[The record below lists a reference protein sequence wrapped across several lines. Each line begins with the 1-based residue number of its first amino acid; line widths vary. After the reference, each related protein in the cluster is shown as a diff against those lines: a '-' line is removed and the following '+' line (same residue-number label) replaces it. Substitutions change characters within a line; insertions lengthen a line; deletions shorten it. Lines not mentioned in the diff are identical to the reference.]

1 MLRDITIGQHFPGDS
16 LVHKFD
22 PRMKLVLTIVYIIL
36 LFAASNPLGLTLSLV
51 FLVAMYGVAKI
62 PFKLITKS
70 LKPILPII
78 LFTAVLNLFFVSG
91 EGEPLVH
98 FWVLNIYAEGLRY
111 AILMAV
117 RVMALIA
124 GTSLLTYTTSPIV
137 LTDAI
142 EQLLKPLGRLHFPV
156 HELAMMMSIALRFIP
171 TLIEETDKIMN
182 AQKARGAMLDNGSMM
197 ERVKALVPVL
207 IPLFISAFRRADE
220 LAMAMELS
228 LIHIF
233 ANEMGVQIRITSGP
247 AIEKPGDLAALLT
260 NLQEG
265 DVLFID
271 EIHRLSRQVEEVLY
285 PALEDYALDIMIG
298 KGPSAQSI
306 RINLPRFTLVG
317 ATTRA
322 GQITGPLRD
331 RFGVLLKLELYSP
344 DELSRIIQRSA
355 GILDQPITPEGAYEL
370 AKCSRGTP
378 RVANRFLKRVRDF
391 ATVLGDGIID
401 RDVSLMSLKRMDVD
415 ALGLDELDRSL
426 LRAIIEMYNG
436 GPVGLETLAAALGE
450 EAVTLE
456 DLCEPYLMQMGFLT
470 RTPRGRCATRLAYE
484 HLGLKAPETGSPED
498 NGQQSLF

>member
-182 AQKARGAMLDNGSMM
+182 AQKARGAQLDTGKMT
-197 ERVKALVPVL
+197 ERIKALVPVL

-220 LAMAMELS
+220 LAMAMECRCYR
-228 LIHIF
+228 
-233 ANEMGVQIRITSGP
+233 G
-247 AIEKPGDLAALLT
+247 GDGRTRLK
-260 NLQEG
+260 
-265 DVLFID
+265 VLRCTGQD
-271 EIHRLSRQVEEVLY
+271 
-285 PALEDYALDIMIG
+285 D
-298 KGPSAQSI
+298 
-306 RINLPRFTLVG
+306 INLEVCIVCFVVILSSRLVF
-317 ATTRA
+317 
-322 GQITGPLRD
+322 PN
-331 RFGVLLKLELYSP
+331 F
-344 DELSRIIQRSA
+344 
-355 GILDQPITPEGAYEL
+355 
-370 AKCSRGTP
+370 
-378 RVANRFLKRVRDF
+378 
-391 ATVLGDGIID
+391 
-401 RDVSLMSLKRMDVD
+401 
-415 ALGLDELDRSL
+415 
-426 LRAIIEMYNG
+426 
-436 GPVGLETLAAALGE
+436 
-450 EAVTLE
+450 
-456 DLCEPYLMQMGFLT
+456 
-470 RTPRGRCATRLAYE
+470 
-484 HLGLKAPETGSPED
+484 
-498 NGQQSLF
+498 

>member
-1 MLRDITIGQHFPGDS
+1 MLRDIPIGQHFPGDS

-220 LAMAMELS
+220 LAMAMECRCYRGGDGRTRLKV
-228 LIHIF
+228 LRCTWQDYI
-233 ANEMGVQIRITSGP
+233 
-247 AIEKPGDLAALLT
+247 DLAVCIVCFMVILSS
-260 NLQEG
+260 
-265 DVLFID
+265 
-271 EIHRLSRQVEEVLY
+271 RLVF
-285 PALEDYALDIMIG
+285 P
-298 KGPSAQSI
+298 
-306 RINLPRFTLVG
+306 NF
-317 ATTRA
+317 
-322 GQITGPLRD
+322 
-331 RFGVLLKLELYSP
+331 
-344 DELSRIIQRSA
+344 
-355 GILDQPITPEGAYEL
+355 
-370 AKCSRGTP
+370 
-378 RVANRFLKRVRDF
+378 
-391 ATVLGDGIID
+391 
-401 RDVSLMSLKRMDVD
+401 
-415 ALGLDELDRSL
+415 
-426 LRAIIEMYNG
+426 
-436 GPVGLETLAAALGE
+436 
-450 EAVTLE
+450 
-456 DLCEPYLMQMGFLT
+456 
-470 RTPRGRCATRLAYE
+470 
-484 HLGLKAPETGSPED
+484 
-498 NGQQSLF
+498 

>member
-142 EQLLKPLGRLHFPV
+142 EQLLKPLGRLQFPV

-220 LAMAMELS
+220 LAMAMECRCYRGGEGRTRLKV
-228 LIHIF
+228 L
-233 ANEMGVQIRITSGP
+233 RC
-247 AIEKPGDLAALLT
+247 EKQDYIDLAVCIACFAVILAS
-260 NLQEG
+260 
-265 DVLFID
+265 
-271 EIHRLSRQVEEVLY
+271 RLVF
-285 PALEDYALDIMIG
+285 P
-298 KGPSAQSI
+298 
-306 RINLPRFTLVG
+306 NF
-317 ATTRA
+317 
-322 GQITGPLRD
+322 
-331 RFGVLLKLELYSP
+331 
-344 DELSRIIQRSA
+344 
-355 GILDQPITPEGAYEL
+355 
-370 AKCSRGTP
+370 
-378 RVANRFLKRVRDF
+378 
-391 ATVLGDGIID
+391 
-401 RDVSLMSLKRMDVD
+401 
-415 ALGLDELDRSL
+415 
-426 LRAIIEMYNG
+426 
-436 GPVGLETLAAALGE
+436 
-450 EAVTLE
+450 
-456 DLCEPYLMQMGFLT
+456 
-470 RTPRGRCATRLAYE
+470 
-484 HLGLKAPETGSPED
+484 
-498 NGQQSLF
+498 

>member
-142 EQLLKPLGRLHFPV
+142 EQLLKPLGKLHFPV

-182 AQKARGAMLDNGSMM
+182 AQKARGAQLDTGKMLD
-197 ERVKALVPVL
+197 RVKALVPVL

-220 LAMAMELS
+220 LAVAMECRCYHGDEGRTRMKQLTWCTRDTLAMVWS
-228 LIHIF
+228 ALVL
-233 ANEMGVQIRITSGP
+233 AGVIV
-247 AIEKPGDLAALLT
+247 LA
-260 NLQEG
+260 
-265 DVLFID
+265 
-271 EIHRLSRQVEEVLY
+271 
-285 PALEDYALDIMIG
+285 
-298 KGPSAQSI
+298 
-306 RINLPRFTLVG
+306 
-317 ATTRA
+317 
-322 GQITGPLRD
+322 
-331 RFGVLLKLELYSP
+331 RFGL
-344 DELSRIIQRSA
+344 
-355 GILDQPITPEGAYEL
+355 
-370 AKCSRGTP
+370 
-378 RVANRFLKRVRDF
+378 
-391 ATVLGDGIID
+391 
-401 RDVSLMSLKRMDVD
+401 
-415 ALGLDELDRSL
+415 
-426 LRAIIEMYNG
+426 
-436 GPVGLETLAAALGE
+436 
-450 EAVTLE
+450 
-456 DLCEPYLMQMGFLT
+456 
-470 RTPRGRCATRLAYE
+470 
-484 HLGLKAPETGSPED
+484 
-498 NGQQSLF
+498 